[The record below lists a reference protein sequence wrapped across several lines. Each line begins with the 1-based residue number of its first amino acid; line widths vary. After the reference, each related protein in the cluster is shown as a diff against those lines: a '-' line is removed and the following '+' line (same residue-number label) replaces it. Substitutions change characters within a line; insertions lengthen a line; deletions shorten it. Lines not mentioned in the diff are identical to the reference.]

1 VKRLA
6 KKRLAKKR
14 SAADGE
20 RTFAD
25 GDDRGLDR
33 CMTRWIACAV
43 LVLAGCA
50 QAFAVTHVSIAP
62 IPDEVR
68 SGEFIVTIDGHRTR
82 VVHAAS
88 SYYLLNFDVDGPA
101 VVSVGAAD
109 AHFWDRGV
117 EIQPMRYGI
126 RPVRRGATITFRIPG
141 PVKLSVTRPGDH
153 FADAEM
159 LFLLGSSPQKTDVTA
174 KTAGVRYYGPGVHH
188 EDLSAASGDRIYL
201 APGAVV
207 FGSLNFWQVHD
218 VRVFGRGMVLYDG
231 PQDPLD
237 DTGWR
242 HVPAWH
248 CITMDHAE
256 HVEVDGITCVT
267 RSRTWQVQMTDS
279 HGIGLYNVNV
289 IGGEAHDANQDGL
302 DWIGSGDTTVRN
314 CFIRASDDD
323 FAIQGNWDGYT
334 DEAMRAPGADV
345 ANITIEDSVVS
356 TSISNTLRV
365 GWPKKTFRS
374 SHVTLRNLDVIHSG
388 FGGCVVPFGFAEMW
402 SDAEGQESHTDYRFE
417 NIRLEDFYSLAQL
430 RMVNPPGVQGIVF
443 RNIAAMDG
451 VGMVPSVVS
460 GPVSG
465 VGFDGVRLAGKV
477 AAADADVPMEVSGG
491 AAPVEYGPGSTDAT
505 WTYAPG
511 LVRSR
516 EKVTFRVTAP
526 ATGWRYE
533 WLFGDGAQGV
543 GAAVEHA
550 FPDAEGT
557 LLDGSGRFRVLLH
570 ATRSGDEVW
579 VSRGVVVANRAVPAL
594 PDVAGTDH
602 PEARPR
608 PPESGPR
615 PPVADW
621 DGWLVIPAD
630 GGYTLT
636 LLTSRKATI
645 TLDDLPAVRSPELRI
660 QVCGSL
666 GDAVQPLRVSAAL
679 QAGVHRIRI
688 QLEPGIE
695 NEPAPAWGGPALYW
709 EGPETLLEPVP
720 ASAEHLTAY
729 SSAASH

>member
-1 VKRLA
+1 MEMMGS
-6 KKRLAKKR
+6 R
-14 SAADGE
+14 S
-20 RTFAD
+20 R
-25 GDDRGLDR
+25 
-33 CMTRWIACAV
+33 MTRWLACAL
-43 LVLAGCA
+43 LVLAGSA
-50 QAFAVTHVSIAP
+50 QAFPAARVAIAP
-62 IPDEVR
+62 IPDEVQ
-68 SGEFIVTIDGHRTR
+68 SGEFIVTIAGRTTP

-88 SYYLLNFDVDGPA
+88 SYYLLNFDLDGPTT
-101 VVSVGAAD
+101 VSVRAAD

-126 RPVRRGATITFRIPG
+126 RPLRRGATITFRIPG
-141 PVKLSVTRPGDH
+141 PVKLSITRPGDH

-159 LFLLGSSPQKTDVTA
+159 LFLLGSPPDKSKVDGRTP
-174 KTAGVRYYGPGVHH
+174 GVRYYGPGVHH
-188 EDLSAASGDRIYL
+188 EDIDAQSGDRIYL

-218 VRVFGRGMVLYDG
+218 VRVFGRGMVIYDG

-237 DTGWR
+237 DSGWR

-256 HVEVDGITCVT
+256 HIEIDGITCVT
-267 RSRTWQVQMTDS
+267 RSRTWQVQMTGS

-314 CFIRASDDD
+314 AFIRASDDD

-334 DEAMRAPGADV
+334 DEAMKAPGNDV
-345 ANITIEDSVVS
+345 SNITIEDSVVS

-374 SHVTLRNLDVIHSG
+374 AHVTLRNLDVIHSG

-402 SDAEGQESHTDYRFE
+402 SDAEGRESHSDYRFE

-430 RMVNPPGVQGIVF
+430 RMVNPPGLHGIVF

-465 VGFDGVRLAGKV
+465 VVMDGVQVAGKV
-477 AAADADVPMEVSGG
+477 AASDADVPVEVSGG
-491 AAPVEYGPGSTDAT
+491 AWPVEYERGLTNPG

-511 LVRSR
+511 LIRPR
-516 EKVTFRVTAP
+516 EKVTLRVTAP
-526 ATGWRYE
+526 ALGWHYE
-533 WLFGDGAQGV
+533 WLFGDGGRASGPIVQ
-543 GAAVEHA
+543 HA

-570 ATRSGDEVW
+570 ATRGGDEVW
-579 VSRGVVVANRAVPAL
+579 GARGVVVANRV
-594 PDVAGTDH
+594 VAAEQGEAGSDH
-602 PEARPR
+602 PWH
-608 PPESGPR
+608 GPQL
-615 PPVADW
+615 PVARW
-621 DGWLVIPAD
+621 QGWLVIPAD

-636 LLTSRKATI
+636 LLTSRRATI
-645 TLDDLPAVRSPELRI
+645 TLDNLPPAHSPALRI
-660 QVCGSL
+660 QVCGLL
-666 GDAVQPLRVSAAL
+666 GDAVQPVRVSAAL
-679 QAGVHRIRI
+679 KAGVHRIRI
-688 QLEPGIE
+688 ELEPGIE
-695 NEPAPAWGGPALYW
+695 NEPAPPWGGPALYW
-709 EGPETLLEPVP
+709 EGPQTPLSPVP
-720 ASAEHLTAY
+720 ASAEFHMLGLNAVE
-729 SSAASH
+729 AQ

>member
-1 VKRLA
+1 
-6 KKRLAKKR
+6 
-14 SAADGE
+14 
-20 RTFAD
+20 
-25 GDDRGLDR
+25 
-33 CMTRWIACAV
+33 MTRWIACAV

-50 QAFAVTHVSIAP
+50 QAFAATHVSIAA

-68 SGEFIVTIDGHRTR
+68 SGEFVVTIDGHQTP

-88 SYYLLNFDVDGPA
+88 SYYLLNFDVNGPA
-101 VVSVGAAD
+101 TVSVRAAD

-126 RPVRRGATITFRIPG
+126 RPIRRGATITFRIPG
-141 PVKLSVTRPGDH
+141 PVKLSITRPGDH

-159 LFLLGSSPQKTDVTA
+159 LFLLGSPLDKSGITA
-174 KTAGVRYYGPGVHH
+174 KTTGVRYYSPGVHH
-188 EDLSAASGDRIYL
+188 EDIDAHSGDRIYL

-218 VRVFGRGMVLYDG
+218 VRVFGRGLVIYDG

-248 CITMDHAE
+248 CITMDHVRD
-256 HVEVDGITCVT
+256 VEIDGITCVT

-302 DWIGSGDTTVRN
+302 DWIGSGDTTVSN

-345 ANITIEDSVVS
+345 SNITIEDSVVS

-374 SHVTLRNLDVIHSG
+374 AHVTLRNLDVIHSG

-402 SDAEGQESHTDYRFE
+402 SDADGLESHTDYRFE

-430 RMVNPPGVQGIVF
+430 RMVNWPGVQGIVF

-451 VGMVPSVVS
+451 PGMVPSVVS
-460 GPVSG
+460 GPVTG
-465 VGFDGVRLAGKV
+465 VIFDGVRLAGKV
-477 AAADADVPMEVSGG
+477 AAKDADLPVEVSGG
-491 AAPVEYGPGSTDAT
+491 WGPLAPTEYGTGSTDAS
-505 WTYAPG
+505 WTYAPA
-511 LVRSR
+511 VIRPR
-516 EKVTFRVTAP
+516 QKVTFRVTAP
-526 ATGWRYE
+526 AAGWRYE
-533 WLFGDGAQGV
+533 WLFGDGARAV
-543 GAAVEHA
+543 GAVVDHA

-570 ATRSGDEVW
+570 ATRGGDDLW
-579 VSRGVVVANRAVPAL
+579 TSRSVVVANRVVPAL
-594 PDVAGTDH
+594 QGEAGVDH
-602 PEARPR
+602 PWH
-608 PPESGPR
+608 GPQL
-615 PPVADW
+615 PVAEW
-621 DGWLVIPAD
+621 DGWLIIPAD

-636 LLTSRKATI
+636 LLTSRKATV
-645 TLDDLPAVRSPELRI
+645 TLDDLPPVHSPELRI

-666 GDAVQPLRVSAAL
+666 GDAVQPVRVSAAL

-688 QLEPGIE
+688 QLQPGIE
-695 NEPAPAWGGPALYW
+695 NEPAPTWGGPAPTGKVRKRPW
-709 EGPETLLEPVP
+709 RRCRHRRSFT
-720 ASAEHLTAY
+720 
-729 SSAASH
+729 